1 MTAVERI
8 VQNIDGITAR
18 SEIYVKL
25 LCVGS
30 WCGQG
35 VYFAT
40 SFALS
45 ARYATPTSSGYQHV
59 FQCRVLTGQFALG
72 NPTIVEPPVRDKSR
86 LVLYDSVV
94 DTVEEPRMFVVF
106 SDAQAYPE
114 YLITFK

>member
-1 MTAVERI
+1 ML
-8 VQNIDGITAR
+8 
-18 SEIYVKL
+18 S
-25 LCVGS
+25 
-30 WCGQG
+30 

-40 SFALS
+40 DFVLS
-45 ARYATPTSSGYQHV
+45 AHYATPTWLGYQHV

-72 NPTIVEPPVRDKSR
+72 NPNFVEPPVRDRSR

-94 DTVEEPRMFVVF
+94 DTVEEPSMFVVF